1 MDVYHALGQ
10 EALISLIAH
19 VFFIAVTF
27 FALQA
32 LRLNQIVKQNRVF
45 QVQLLYIF
53 MSIALGSLVAQFFLL
68 VSRWS
73 QQLPYLF

>member
-19 VFFIAVTF
+19 VFFIAVAF

-32 LRLNQIVKQNRVF
+32 LRLDQIVKQNRVF
-45 QVQLLYIF
+45 QLQLLYIF